1 MKCRPSFVFAL
12 LALTAIACAQQKPQ
26 VPGGLALNLAS
37 IVDWGTEHP
46 FTDLFLSA
54 RPWTSN
60 AEGKKYGEGGPLD
73 LDDRGWVRRL
83 QPGQRATAPLL
94 SAGGLRPGR
103 YVLTYAGK
111 GELQFHGG
119 GHVIS
124 HRPGRHDLELTG
136 SETLNIDLTRTDP
149 EDPLRDIR
157 ILPAALADSASPP
170 LFQPEF
176 LARVKQFRAVRLM
189 DWMLTN
195 NSEQRSW
202 RDRPRVDDATQTK
215 KGVALEHM
223 LALCN
228 EAKVAP
234 WFCMPHLADDDY
246 VEQFAKLVKQKL
258 SPSLSVYIEHSNE
271 VWNFSFAQGRY
282 AAERGKELKL
292 SDNGSQ
298 AQFFY
303 HSRRSVEIF
312 RIWEKVFGGTD
323 RLVRVLGSQFGN
335 QWGSEQLLTYESAG
349 KHADALA
356 VAPYFGYGL
365 GDPAGVD
372 DVLRGGLD
380 QVFAR
385 LRKEIAANNA
395 RFTELVALAQRYHVV
410 LIAYEGGQHL
420 VGHNGAENR
429 DELTA
434 LFQAANRDARMKEL
448 YLQDLG
454 NWQKS
459 GGRMYAVFSSVVA
472 PNKWGSWGLLESA
485 LQDPLKAPK
494 YQAVLAVLKQFPRG
508 W

>member
-1 MKCRPSFVFAL
+1 MLAL
-12 LALTAIACAQQKPQ
+12 LLAIAACAPAQQKPP
-26 VPGGLALNLAS
+26 VSSGLALNLAA

-46 FTDLFLSA
+46 FTDFYLSS
-54 RPWTSN
+54 RTWTSN
-60 AEGKKYGEGGPLD
+60 AEGKGWGQGGPLD
-73 LDDRGWVRRL
+73 LDEYGWVRRL
-83 QPGQRATAPLL
+83 APGQYATAALL
-94 SAGGLRPGR
+94 GAGGHRAGR
-103 YVLTYAGK
+103 YVCSYAGK
-111 GELQFHGG
+111 GHLEFHGCA
-119 GHVIS
+119 HVTS
-124 HRPGRHDLELTG
+124 HRPGRYELELTAA
-136 SETLNIDLTRTDP
+136 ETLNIDLKRTDP
-149 EDPLRDIR
+149 DDPLRQIR
-157 ILPAALADSASPP
+157 ILPAALADAATVP

-202 RDRPRVDDATQTK
+202 SDRPRIDDATQTK
-215 KGVALEHM
+215 KGVALEYM

-234 WFCMPHLADDDY
+234 WFCMPHLADDNY
-246 VEQFAKLVKQKL
+246 VEQFAKQVKQKL
-258 SPSLSVYIEHSNE
+258 SPSLPVYIEHSNE
-271 VWNFSFAQGRY
+271 VWNNTFAQGRY
-282 AAERGKELKL
+282 AADRGMQLKL
-292 SDNGSQ
+292 SDNRGQ

-335 QWGSEQLLTYESAG
+335 QWGSEQLLTFESAG

-356 VAPYFGYGL
+356 VAPYFGYEL
-365 GDPAGVD
+365 GEPAGVD

-380 QVFAR
+380 AMFAR
-385 LRKEIAANNA
+385 LRQEVAGNGK
-395 RFTELVALAQRYHVV
+395 RFTELVALAQRYHVN

-434 LFQAANRDARMKEL
+434 LFQAANRDARMKDL
-448 YLQDLG
+448 YLQDFT
-454 NWQKS
+454 NWQKA
-459 GGRMYAVFSSVVA
+459 GGRLYAVFSSIVA
-472 PNKWGSWGLLESA
+472 PNKWGSWGLLETA